1 MRIVLFLLSI
11 ILVFNKNFKKEK
23 NLLNNKE
30 QLFILPL
37 DSVKKEYTNSVKI
50 AIEKFYGLECIIL
63 SKSSV
68 SSDILSKTHKKL
80 DAKKI
85 IEKYSSYNKRILI
98 LTQKDIALNEFGI
111 FGLGY
116 KPGKVSVVS
125 TFRFSKNVK
134 KNIVLE
140 RLNKISLHELGHNF
154 GLHHCQNVD
163 YSCFM
168 KSAKHTIKTIDK
180 EKLIL
185 CSECKRKIKLN

>member
-1 MRIVLFLLSI
+1 MKTILFFLSI
-11 ILVFNKNFKKEK
+11 TFLYPENFKKEK
-23 NLLNNKE
+23 ILLSDKK

-37 DSVKKEYTNSVKI
+37 DSVKNEYINSVKI
-50 AIEKFYGLECIIL
+50 SVKNFYGLECVVL
-63 SKSSV
+63 PKSSISV
-68 SSDILSKTHKKL
+68 DILSKTKRRL
-80 DAKKI
+80 DARKI
-85 IEKYSSYNKRILI
+85 LNKYNLPNHHILI
-98 LTQKDIALNEFGI
+98 LTQKDIALNEYGI